1 MTRSVPPLT
10 PDSPVDSE
18 RRTGA
23 DRRRSTLRALMI
35 GSFRQRRRVPRRDDE
50 RHLAALDWHHPQW
63 LAVGILILLLSVADA
78 FLTITLISLGANE
91 ANPVMEPLVRD
102 PGIDFAVWKMAL
114 TSGGVI
120 LLILLARMRAF
131 GRIPVAVILYGVLL
145 VYIGLVG
152 YEWWLL
158 EHLSFGA
165 YDG

>member
-1 MTRSVPPLT
+1 M
-10 PDSPVDSE
+10 
-18 RRTGA
+18 
-23 DRRRSTLRALMI
+23 RALLI
-35 GSFRQRRRVPRRDDE
+35 GSFRQRRRVPRRDEE

-63 LAVGILILLLSVADA
+63 LAVALLILLLSVADA

-102 PGIDFAVWKMAL
+102 PGIDFAAWKMAL

-131 GRIPVAVILYGVLL
+131 GRIPVALILYGVLFAY
-145 VYIGLVG
+145 VGLVG

-158 EHLSFGA
+158 QHLSFGA